1 MTAVI
6 LCNGEPPSDELLL
19 RHLQEVE
26 LVICTDGAIG
36 WVGERGCRPQVVI
49 GDMDSCG
56 DGETETDLEVRP
68 TRIDKL
74 ETCPTRGE
82 TDLEVRPTREVI
94 HCGAHDQQENTD
106 AEKALLLALER
117 GARRVVRLGETGQR
131 LDHTLGNI
139 ALAAKYR
146 DRAEVVLADDLGEL
160 KVISGRNVI
169 ETGPWTLFSLE
180 PLTAEVMVDTEGL
193 KWPLHEPLEI
203 GTRGL
208 SNEALAEE
216 VVIDLHS
223 GIVAL
228 ITMATAEVG

>member
-1 MTAVI
+1 M
-6 LCNGEPPSDELLL
+6 
-19 RHLQEVE
+19 
-26 LVICTDGAIG
+26 
-36 WVGERGCRPQVVI
+36 
-49 GDMDSCG
+49 
-56 DGETETDLEVRP
+56 
-68 TRIDKL
+68 
-74 ETCPTRGE
+74 
-82 TDLEVRPTREVI
+82 EVRPTREVI

-117 GARRVVRLGETGQR
+117 GARRVVMLGATGQR

-169 ETGPWTLFSLE
+169 ETEPGTLFSLV
-180 PLTAEVMVDTEGL
+180 PLTADVMVDTEGL

>member
-19 RHLQEVE
+19 RHLQEAE
-26 LVICTDGAIG
+26 LVICTDGAVG
-36 WVGERGCRPQVVI
+36 WVEERGCRPQVVI
-49 GDMDSCG
+49 GDMDSGGCDN
-56 DGETETDLEVRP
+56 DG
-68 TRIDKL
+68 KL
-74 ETCPTRGE
+74 KTCPTRPE
-82 TDLEVRPTREVI
+82 II

-117 GARRVVRLGETGQR
+117 GARRVVMLGATGQR

-146 DRAEVVLADDLGEL
+146 DRAEVVLADDQGEL
-160 KVISGRNVI
+160 EVISGRNVI
-169 ETGPWTLFSLE
+169 STQPGTLFSLV
-180 PLTAEVMVDTEGL
+180 PLTADVTVDTEGF

-223 GIVAL
+223 GVVAL
-228 ITMATAEVG
+228 ITMATAEAT

>member
-6 LCNGEPPSDELLL
+6 LCNGEPPSDKLLL
-19 RHLQEVE
+19 KHLQEAD
-26 LVICTDGAIG
+26 LVICTDGAVG
-36 WVGERGCRPQVVI
+36 WVEERGCRPGVVI

-56 DGETETDLEVRP
+56 E
-68 TRIDKL
+68 
-74 ETCPTRGE
+74 GE
-82 TDLEVRPTREVI
+82 TDLEVRPTREGETREII

-117 GARRVVRLGETGQR
+117 GARRIVLLGATGQR
-131 LDHTLGNI
+131 LDHTLGNV

-146 DRAEVVLADDLGEL
+146 DRAEVVLADDHGEL

-169 ETGPWTLFSLE
+169 KTQPGTLFSLV
-180 PLTAEVMVDTEGL
+180 PLTADVIVHTEGL

-208 SNEALAEE
+208 SNEALEDE

-228 ITMATAEVG
+228 ITMAPAEAAE